1 MGLREFL
8 LPKDKQFF
16 DLLADESQNA
26 VEGAYALRDL
36 INDFQDRNAKY
47 HLIRELEH
55 KGDNIVH
62 EIFEKLD
69 KALITPIDHEDISR
83 LASNLDDVIDG
94 ILGVSR
100 RIIIYEVQEP
110 TLEMGEF
117 AELVLQAV
125 NELDGALKLIQ
136 KLDQPEVERRCREVD
151 RIENLADELL
161 NRTVG
166 KLFKTND
173 PIQIMK
179 LKEIYER
186 FEETTDRCED
196 VTDVIHDIVLKNG

>member
-16 DLLADESQNA
+16 DLLADESHNA
-26 VEGAYALRDL
+26 VQGAYALREM
-36 INDFQDRNAKY
+36 INDFQSRDAKY

-62 EIFEKLD
+62 QIFEKLD

-117 AELVLQAV
+117 AELVVQAV
-125 NELDGALKLIQ
+125 NELDATLKLIQ
-136 KLDQPEVERRCREVD
+136 KLDQPEVERRCIEVD

-161 NRTVG
+161 NRAVG
-166 KLFKTND
+166 KLFKSND

-196 VTDVIHDIVLKNG
+196 VTDVIHDIVLKNA